1 MTEKWG
7 LLIRGMHYSEHYVKK
22 TFLAST
28 KNIFENFSHKARSK
42 KVVSVTYDG
51 AD

>member
-7 LLIRGMHYSEHYVKK
+7 LLICGMHYSERYVKK

-28 KNIFENFSHKARSK
+28 KNIFENILHKARSK
-42 KVVSVTYDG
+42 KVVSVTHDD